1 MKDPHPYVRDT
12 TAWTISRVFEF
23 QHDAGD
29 ANVPELITRETLPQ
43 VAQVCCS
50 CMRLPP
56 STCVVEADLVPL
68 LLAPASVH
76 TACLC
81 CCQQLLWVGHTLSA
95 PKLCVVS
102 CVGNPTR

>member
-43 VAQVCCS
+43 VAQVS
-50 CMRLPP
+50 CARRCG
-56 STCVVEADLVPL
+56 SHQACVLDRTAACACKRADSSPL
-68 LLAPASVH
+68 LLSALAGC
-76 TACLC
+76 ACAEC
-81 CCQQLLWVGHTLSA
+81 SQPCVGHPS
-95 PKLCVVS
+95 
-102 CVGNPTR
+102 